1 MKPVDT
7 SQVTNYSDFVFNP
20 LDLSTLEKVSV
31 VAECEFFLWLP
42 KRKFGGKCQDISF
55 QMRT

>member
-31 VAECEFFLWLP
+31 ATECEF
-42 KRKFGGKCQDISF
+42 
-55 QMRT
+55 